1 MRSLL
6 AITVSALALAG
17 CVTENSYN
25 GSNKPVVENKI
36 NNTGAARTRIAL
48 ALQYLKT
55 GNNSQAKYNLERAA
69 DFAPQ
74 LPEVH
79 YSLAYYYQQV
89 DENELADRA
98 YQQALKLDP
107 DDPNTLNNYG
117 VFLCGI
123 GEYDRAAEEL
133 LKAIAIPSYIR
144 VAESYEN
151 LALCAVEFNDFE
163 NAEKYFKSALSHS
176 SQRPSSLINLAG
188 LYYAKSDLHKAQEVV
203 EQFESTGRVT
213 PRALMLSYLIQQRM
227 GHIEKAETTAAII
240 LQTYPGSSEAK
251 AISSQ
256 QLKST
261 EFEILREKYRLSQLE
276 ELLISSDYSSVSKD
290 QPKIRI
296 VKKKAPPKPQQASSA
311 STTVAA
317 NTTIEPVA
325 TIKPVATEESAAV
338 SVAAEPTDTQPVATM
353 PTPADSL
360 PEVKSVEVAQ
370 ADIEHVA
377 AVEEKAAVEEEA
389 AVTAPKQQPVATVQK
404 TQPKIGGFT
413 TVSSRPIVKT
423 AVANDT
429 SAVVNALGSS
439 QTTTPAVEPTQTN
452 SDDVKIVSFGAPQT
466 PEIKQQI
473 EPSTNAVKKDTGTVV
488 FYEAEKDADVFN
500 TRSSRSA
507 QTSNTRYSVS
517 TEQLQLP
524 MLNPSVAALNIP
536 YHVIQNGENL
546 FSISVRY
553 NVKLQK
559 ILQWNGLKESDR
571 VQNGTKIYL
580 NDPHIYHDIN
590 AGDTLYG
597 IATQHSVLIDQL
609 MRWNK
614 LSPDVALK
622 PGHRL
627 LLVDPDSYAL

>member
-6 AITVSALALAG
+6 AITVSTLVLAG

-69 DFAPQ
+69 DFAPE

-89 DENELADRA
+89 DEPELADKA
-98 YQQALKLDP
+98 YQQALRIDP
-107 DDPNTLNNYG
+107 NDPNTLNNYG

-133 LKAIAIPSYIR
+133 LKAISIPSYIR

-151 LALCAVEFNDFE
+151 LALCAIEFDDFE
-163 NAEKYFKSALSHS
+163 NAEKYLKSALSHS
-176 SQRPSSLINLAG
+176 SQRPSSLISLAG

-203 EQFESTGRVT
+203 EKYEATGRVT

-227 GHIEKAETTAAII
+227 GHIEKAQTTAGII
-240 LQTYPGSSEAK
+240 LQTYPGSTEAK
-251 AISSQ
+251 AISSE
-256 QLKST
+256 QLKRT
-261 EFEILREKYRLSQLE
+261 EFEILREKYRQSQLK
-276 ELLISSDYSSVSKD
+276 ELQISNNTFAVSKD

-296 VKKKAPPKPQQASSA
+296 VKKKAPPKASQPQVIATNVAAPAAQSSA
-311 STTVAA
+311 TKAGSAVVQNTPTDNSVNQKTIVEEPTKATTSPSTTEAA
-317 NTTIEPVA
+317 PVA
-325 TIKPVATEESAAV
+325 T
-338 SVAAEPTDTQPVATM
+338 Q
-353 PTPADSL
+353 
-360 PEVKSVEVAQ
+360 
-370 ADIEHVA
+370 
-377 AVEEKAAVEEEA
+377 
-389 AVTAPKQQPVATVQK
+389 
-404 TQPKIGGFT
+404 
-413 TVSSRPIVKT
+413 
-423 AVANDT
+423 
-429 SAVVNALGSS
+429 
-439 QTTTPAVEPTQTN
+439 
-452 SDDVKIVSFGAPQT
+452 SDDITIVSFGAPKKPAT
-466 PEIKQQI
+466 KQQTTRQ
-473 EPSTNAVKKDTGTVV
+473 SQAKSNDASTVV
-488 FYEAEKDADVFN
+488 FYEAEKDESVFN
-500 TRSSRSA
+500 ANSQGTQNTT
-507 QTSNTRYSVS
+507 QTHFSV
-517 TEQLQLP
+517 TNEHTNLP
-524 MLNPSVAALNIP
+524 MLNPSVPALNIP
-536 YHVIQNGENL
+536 YHIIQNGENL

-580 NDPHIYHDIN
+580 NDPHIYHNIN
-590 AGDTLYG
+590 TGDTLFG
-597 IATQHSVLIDQL
+597 IATEHSVLIDQL

-614 LSPDVALK
+614 LSPDVALE

-627 LLVDPDSYAL
+627 LLVDPNSYAL

>member
-6 AITVSALALAG
+6 AITVSTLALAG

-69 DFAPQ
+69 DFAPE

-89 DENELADRA
+89 DEPELADKA
-98 YQQALKLDP
+98 YQQALRIDP
-107 DDPNTLNNYG
+107 NDPNTLNNYG

-133 LKAIAIPSYIR
+133 LKAISIPSYIR

-151 LALCAVEFNDFE
+151 LALCAIEFDDFE
-163 NAEKYFKSALSHS
+163 NAEKYLKSALSHS
-176 SQRPSSLINLAG
+176 SQRPSSLISLAG

-203 EQFESTGRVT
+203 EKYEATGRVT

-227 GHIEKAETTAAII
+227 GHIEKAQTTAGII
-240 LQTYPGSSEAK
+240 LQTYPGSTEAK
-251 AISSQ
+251 AISSE
-256 QLKST
+256 QLKRT
-261 EFEILREKYRLSQLE
+261 EFEILREKYRQSQLK
-276 ELLISSDYSSVSKD
+276 ELQISNNTFAVSKD

-296 VKKKAPPKPQQASSA
+296 VKKKAPPKTSQPQVIA
-311 STTVAA
+311 TNVAA
-317 NTTIEPVA
+317 PAAQPSATKAESAVVQNTPTDNSVNQKTIVEEPTKATTSPSTPEAAPVA
-325 TIKPVATEESAAV
+325 T
-338 SVAAEPTDTQPVATM
+338 Q
-353 PTPADSL
+353 
-360 PEVKSVEVAQ
+360 
-370 ADIEHVA
+370 
-377 AVEEKAAVEEEA
+377 
-389 AVTAPKQQPVATVQK
+389 
-404 TQPKIGGFT
+404 
-413 TVSSRPIVKT
+413 
-423 AVANDT
+423 
-429 SAVVNALGSS
+429 
-439 QTTTPAVEPTQTN
+439 
-452 SDDVKIVSFGAPQT
+452 SDDITIVSFGAPKKPAT
-466 PEIKQQI
+466 KQQTTRQ
-473 EPSTNAVKKDTGTVV
+473 SQAKSNDASTVV
-488 FYEAEKDADVFN
+488 FYEAEKDESVFN
-500 TRSSRSA
+500 ANSQGTQNTT
-507 QTSNTRYSVS
+507 QTHFSV
-517 TEQLQLP
+517 TNEHTNLP
-524 MLNPSVAALNIP
+524 MLNPSVPALNIP
-536 YHVIQNGENL
+536 YHIIQNGENL

-580 NDPHIYHDIN
+580 NDPHIYHNIN
-590 AGDTLYG
+590 TGDTLFG
-597 IATQHSVLIDQL
+597 IATEHSVLIDQL

-614 LSPDVALK
+614 LSPDVALE

-627 LLVDPDSYAL
+627 LLVDPNSYAL